1 MVKPKETLMK
11 KFILLAGLALVLAGC
26 NKGGTSDTY
35 GTSHGSNAKTNAVD
49 QNAPTKKNLDTDKY

>member
-1 MVKPKETLMK
+1 MK